1 MVQADPFANE
11 AARLEE
17 MEAQVFWAQD
27 EKMRLHYDES
37 KNFGERLIEQKKA
50 LAVENHNQVQDYLNK
65 VQKVRK

>member
-1 MVQADPFANE
+1 MVQADPYANE
-11 AARLEE
+11 ADRLEE

-50 LAVENHNQVQDYLNK
+50 LAIENRNQVEDYYDK
-65 VQKVRK
+65 VEKVRK